1 MFVGLMRLSLRIPGS
16 GSLKERRQV
25 LTSIKGR
32 LRSRFNVSVAQIDD
46 AGHWNG
52 AKLGMVVVG
61 DSRDYLNGQLETILR
76 FIEENYP
83 VEVFGLEKEII

>member
-46 AGHWNG
+46 SGHWNG
-52 AKLGMVVVG
+52 AKLGMAVVG

>member
-25 LTSIKGR
+25 VASIKGR

-46 AGHWNG
+46 SEHWNG
-52 AKLGMVVVG
+52 AKLGMALVG
-61 DSRDYLNGQLETILR
+61 DNRDYLNGQLETILR

-83 VEVFGLEKEII
+83 VEVCGLEKEII